1 MNNKIVIIC
10 PYLFRLTR
18 GIERFCISLAGAFV
32 DKGYQVVI
40 YAWGTPDEVSCGEIN
55 PNIKIRKVPYCR
67 WYQDYVAG
75 LFYRMWLRMD
85 NPAVTILN
93 FLYHGEILLPKSR
106 KYLYVL
112 HSPASQVPARYEY
125 LQKHIGAFKNMHVVA
140 ISKMVEEEARPYV
153 GSTPMSLIYN
163 GTDTSVFKPAGN
175 KGHSGKLRI
184 ITAAAF
190 EERKGMHYMIKAL
203 AGYENK
209 ERVVYDI
216 YGSGD
221 AQYGDYLAE
230 LIRKNGLDGIVTLKG
245 SVTNIS
251 ELLPTYDL
259 FALPSKGEAFA
270 LSPIEAL
277 ACGVPILVSDCP
289 PYPEFVKDEFGCMVN
304 RESVDDIR
312 RFLNSLIEDRR
323 LLSRM
328 SEAALREGQRFS
340 WGNIVNQYMR
350 IINQK

>member
-1 MNNKIVIIC
+1 MTDKKIVIIC

-32 DKGYQVVI
+32 EKGYRVVI
-40 YAWGTPDEVSCGEIN
+40 YAWGTPDGVSCGEIN
-55 PNIKIRKVPYCR
+55 SDIMIRKVPYCR
-67 WYQDYVAG
+67 WYQDYIAG
-75 LFYRMWLRMD
+75 FFYRIWLRMD
-85 NPAVTILN
+85 NPAATILN
-93 FLYHGEILLPKSR
+93 FLYHGEIMLPKKR

-112 HSPASQVPARYEY
+112 HSPASQVPPRYRY
-125 LQKHIGAFKNMHVVA
+125 LKSHIGAFENIHVVA

-153 GSTPMSLIYN
+153 GDTPMSLIYN
-163 GTDTSVFKPAGN
+163 GTDTSVFKPATVRNRGD
-175 KGHSGKLRI
+175 KLRI

-190 EERKGMHYMIKAL
+190 EERKGMHYLIKAL
-203 AGYENK
+203 AGYERR
-209 ERVVYDI
+209 EQVVYDI

-221 AQYGDYLAE
+221 ARYGDYLAE
-230 LIRKNGLDGIVTLKG
+230 LIREHGLEGIVSLKG
-245 SVTNIS
+245 SVTNIA

-289 PYPEFVKDEFGCMVN
+289 PYPEFVKKDFGCMVN
-304 RESVDDIR
+304 RESVDEIR
-312 RFLNSLIEDRR
+312 SFLNSVIEDRQ
-323 LLSRM
+323 LLDRM

-340 WGNIVNQYMR
+340 WGNIVSQYLQ
-350 IINQK
+350 IINN